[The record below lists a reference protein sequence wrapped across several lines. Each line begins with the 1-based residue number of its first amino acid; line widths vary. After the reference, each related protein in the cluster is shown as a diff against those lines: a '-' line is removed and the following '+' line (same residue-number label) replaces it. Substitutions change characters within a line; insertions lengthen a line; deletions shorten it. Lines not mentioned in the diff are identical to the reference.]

1 MSTDEQSDSLGVVE
15 NRPSFV
21 EEIVRTEFHT
31 ILHNPAEG
39 PVMVKKDV
47 VN

>member
-1 MSTDEQSDSLGVVE
+1 MSTQDASDSLSVVE

-21 EEIVRTEFHT
+21 EEIVHT
-31 ILHNPAEG
+31 KFYAILYNPAEG

-47 VN
+47 VD